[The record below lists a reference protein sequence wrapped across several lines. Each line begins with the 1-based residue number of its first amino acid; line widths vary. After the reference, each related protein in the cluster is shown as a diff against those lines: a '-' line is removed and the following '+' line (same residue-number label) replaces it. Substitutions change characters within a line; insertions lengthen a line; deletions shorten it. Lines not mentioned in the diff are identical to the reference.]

1 MMTPL
6 DIQTVKFSNSTL
18 GYKKSEVDSFF
29 SEVLTNYEFLYRT
42 AKESEEKI
50 KSLSKMV
57 ESYKGM
63 EETMKNTLL
72 VAQQSAEQLTK
83 SARAEADSIVGEAN
97 QKSRE
102 IIAKATEVL
111 AEEFEIEATEITPDA
126 SLKDTLGLDSLDLV
140 DVVVLVEQHFGVT
153 LSAPDFIGVVTF
165 ENFYDLLDRKIN
177 G

>member
-18 GYKKSEVDSFF
+18 GYKKAEVDSFV
-29 SEVLTNYEFLYRT
+29 SEVLTNYEFLYRNS
-42 AKESEEKI
+42 KESDEKV

-83 SARAEADSIVGEAN
+83 SARAEADSILVEAN
-97 QKSRE
+97 QKSRD
-102 IIAKATEVL
+102 IIAKATQRL
-111 AEEFEIEATEITPDA
+111 DDLNAEYERLKKEIKNFILRSKAEFNVQIKNLDEAQNGIEE
-126 SLKDTLGLDSLDLV
+126 L
-140 DVVVLVEQHFGVT
+140 
-153 LSAPDFIGVVTF
+153 
-165 ENFYDLLDRKIN
+165 
-177 G
+177 

>member
-102 IIAKATEVL
+102 IIAKATQRLDDLNSEYERL
-111 AEEFEIEATEITPDA
+111 KKEIKNFILRSKAEFNVQIKNLEEAHSGIEE
-126 SLKDTLGLDSLDLV
+126 L
-140 DVVVLVEQHFGVT
+140 
-153 LSAPDFIGVVTF
+153 
-165 ENFYDLLDRKIN
+165 
-177 G
+177 